1 MCKDKVSGDLALLDA
16 DNIIHYIS
24 VCDQAINK
32 ILDSAIN
39 RADSQSGVSKVM
51 DVSLENVQLAHRILL
66 RLFNGTT
73 TEKDVVQLDRWKEQH
88 GI

>member
-1 MCKDKVSGDLALLDA
+1 MCKDKVSGHLALLDA
-16 DNIIHYIS
+16 DNIIHYID
-24 VCDQAINK
+24 VCDHVINK
-32 ILDSAIN
+32 ILNSAID
-39 RADSQSGVSKVM
+39 RADAQSGVSKVM

-88 GI
+88 GL